1 MENSF
6 DALAWEALCEEMT
19 GDANRGCGLVYE
31 RFVSNFSAKVN
42 AALNSVLS
50 THHSQALEIA
60 RRFGYESPDELAKSA
75 ESLTADGC
83 CSHGL
88 EPYNCPVGCGDVEK

>member
-1 MENSF
+1 MNKTF
-6 DALAWEALCEEMT
+6 DAAAWDARCEEMAAE
-19 GDANRGCGLVYE
+19 ANRGCGLVYE
-31 RFVSNFSAKVN
+31 LFESNFSAKVN

-60 RRFGYESPDELAKSA
+60 RRFGYESPDELAKCA

-88 EPYNCPVGCGDVEK
+88 DPYNCPVGCGDAEK